1 MDGLL
6 DRIHELETRTRKMEG
21 QLRKWRFVALL
32 GCLAA
37 VGYFCVAPGHA
48 QLFPG
53 PGSGNAGNTFKAPF
67 VVTGAGGLKLL
78 EVTELTE
85 QRGGTESQDT
95 LLTLFRNGQPA
106 VLYRTTGKM
115 YKDAYD
121 PTDSYLNV
129 VETWLYKYPRDSQG
143 KIEPTPYLASST
155 ALTRAGG
162 SIAVFNEEGK
172 PSRTPPFAARLSA
185 KRGTGGAVL
194 LYDTAG
200 NEVKAIQSK

>member
-6 DRIHELETRTRKMEG
+6 DRIQELETRARKMEG
-21 QLRKWRFVALL
+21 QLRKWKLGALL
-32 GCLAA
+32 AGIAA
-37 VGYFCVAPGHA
+37 IGYFCVAPGHA

-53 PGSGNAGNTFKAPF
+53 PANNASNAFKAPF
-67 VVTGAGGLKLL
+67 VVTGASGHKLL

-85 QRGGTESQDT
+85 QRGGSESQDT

-172 PSRTPPFAARLSA
+172 PTRTPPFAARLSA
-185 KRGTGGAVL
+185 KRGMGGVVL
-194 LYDTAG
+194 LYDSGG